1 MSRCVKLQ
9 FTEFRKKLMNQSNEI
24 KQKPKGLK
32 NIDICFFVIFSYYDQ
47 GVISGRN
54 TDIPEIFLIFPSS

>member
-1 MSRCVKLQ
+1 
-9 FTEFRKKLMNQSNEI
+9 MNQNNEI

-32 NIDICFFVIFSYYDQ
+32 HIDICFFVIFSYYDQ

-54 TDIPEIFLIFPSS
+54 TDIPEIFLIFRSS